1 MKLIIAPTDF
11 SAISDNAIKYAT
23 DMAVA
28 TGSNLMLVS
37 VYQLPISFSEVP
49 LVTISLDEIRKI
61 TEDKLTEL
69 KHNIETI
76 TGGKVKIYTESRLGD
91 VSEEITKLSDT
102 LSPFSI
108 IMGTRGT
115 TGAGRF
121 FMGSNTISVISKVGV
136 PVLVIPPGVRFKPFK
151 KIGLA
156 TDLRGV
162 VDNTPVAKI
171 REIVQFFHAELHVL
185 NVDYHRKHFT
195 PSTPEETLNMDSLLA
210 GMNPLYDFIE
220 NKDIDQGLNDFAE
233 KNDLDLVITL
243 PKKHSMLERFFEKST
258 TRELIHESHIPIM
271 CVHRKVKE
279 PAMAKTQHS

>member
-11 SAISDNAIKYAT
+11 SAISDNAIRYAT

-28 TGSNLMLVS
+28 MGTNLMLVH

-49 LVTISLDEIRKI
+49 LVTISMDEIRKI
-61 TEDKLTEL
+61 SEDKLAEL
-69 KHNIETI
+69 KQNIETI
-76 TGGKVKIYTESRLGD
+76 TEKKLKIFTESRLGE
-91 VSEEITKLSDT
+91 VSEEITKLTET
-102 LSPFSI
+102 LAPFAI
-108 IMGTRGT
+108 VMGTRGT

-121 FMGSNTISVISKVGV
+121 FMGSNSISVIAKVGV
-136 PVLVIPPGVRFKPFK
+136 PVFIIPPGVRFKPFK
-151 KIGLA
+151 KVGLA
-156 TDLRGV
+156 TDLV
-162 VDNTPVAKI
+162 AVIDNTPVSKI
-171 REIVQFFHAELHVL
+171 REMVQFFDAELHVL
-185 NVDYHRKHFT
+185 NVDYHHKRFT
-195 PSTPEETLNMDSLLA
+195 ASTPEETMNMDSLLA

-271 CVHRKVKE
+271 CIHRKEKE
-279 PAMAKTQHS
+279 PEMAKTQHF

>member
-11 SAISDNAIKYAT
+11 SAISDNAIRYAT

-28 TGSNLMLVS
+28 MGANLMLVN

-61 TEDKLTEL
+61 SEDKLTEL
-69 KHNIETI
+69 KQNIETI
-76 TGGKVKIYTESRLGD
+76 TDKKLKIFTESRLGE
-91 VSEEITKLSDT
+91 VSEEIAKLSET
-102 LSPFSI
+102 LAPFAI
-108 IMGTRGT
+108 VMGTRGT
-115 TGAGRF
+115 TGTGRF
-121 FMGSNTISVISKVGV
+121 FMGSNSISVISKVGV
-136 PVLVIPPGVRFKPFK
+136 PVFVIPPGIRFKPFK

-156 TDLRGV
+156 TDLIGV
-162 VDNTPVAKI
+162 VDNTPVSKI
-171 REIVQFFHAELHVL
+171 RELVQFFHAELHVL

-243 PKKHSMLERFFEKST
+243 PKKHSLLERFFEKST

-271 CVHRKVKE
+271 CIHHKVKE
-279 PAMAKTQHS
+279 PELAKTQHF

>member
-11 SAISDNAIKYAT
+11 SAISDNAIRYAT

-28 TGSNLMLVS
+28 MGTNLMLVH

-49 LVTISLDEIRKI
+49 LVTISMDEIRKI
-61 TEDKLTEL
+61 SEDKLAEL
-69 KHNIETI
+69 KQNIETI
-76 TGGKVKIYTESRLGD
+76 TERKLKIFTESRLGE
-91 VSEEITKLSDT
+91 VSEEITKLTET
-102 LSPFSI
+102 LAPFAI
-108 IMGTRGT
+108 VMGTRGT

-121 FMGSNTISVISKVGV
+121 FMGSNSISVIAKVGV
-136 PVLVIPPGVRFKPFK
+136 PVFIIPPGVRFKPFK
-151 KIGLA
+151 KVGLA
-156 TDLRGV
+156 TDLV
-162 VDNTPVAKI
+162 AVIDNTPVSKI
-171 REIVQFFHAELHVL
+171 REMVQFFDAKLHVL
-185 NVDYHRKHFT
+185 NVDYHHKRFT
-195 PSTPEETLNMDSLLA
+195 PSTPEETMNMDSLLA

-271 CVHRKVKE
+271 CIHRKEKE
-279 PAMAKTQHS
+279 PEMAKTQHF

>member
-11 SAISDNAIKYAT
+11 SAISDNAIRYAT

-28 TGSNLMLVS
+28 MGTNLMLVN

-61 TEDKLTEL
+61 SEDKLTEL
-69 KHNIETI
+69 KQNIETI
-76 TGGKVKIYTESRLGD
+76 TDKKLKIFTESRLGE
-91 VSEEITKLSDT
+91 VSEEITKLSET
-102 LSPFSI
+102 LAPFAI
-108 IMGTRGT
+108 VMGTRGT

-121 FMGSNTISVISKVGV
+121 FMGSNSISVISKVSV
-136 PVLVIPPGVRFKPFK
+136 PVFVIPPGVRFKPFR

-156 TDLRGV
+156 TDLMAV
-162 VDNTPVAKI
+162 VDNTPVSKI
-171 REIVQFFHAELHVL
+171 RELVQFFHAELHVL

-243 PKKHSMLERFFEKST
+243 PKKHSLLERFFEKST
-258 TRELIHESHIPIM
+258 TRELIHESHIPVM
-271 CVHRKVKE
+271 CIHRIEKPEIV
-279 PAMAKTQHS
+279 KTQHF